1 MTKAEKMKK
10 RNWLEQREKKAFV
23 ALEDGAVFH
32 GYSVGARKDAVGE
45 VVFNTGLTGY
55 QEILSDPS
63 YAGQLVAMTCPEI
76 GNTGIN
82 AADME
87 SSRFFVNGFILH
99 AINEPSSWRAEISL
113 SEALIKADIPAVAG
127 IATRALT
134 TKLRTQG
141 TMKGYLSVTGTI
153 DEQTAVKKARAW
165 RGLDGQDYVQH
176 VTCDKTYRWDE
187 TGQLSRSWGIA
198 DTLPAVDLNIVAY
211 DFGVKWN
218 IMRSMRRCGM
228 DVTVVPARTPAKEV
242 LAMKPH
248 GVFLSNGPADPAAV
262 TYAIDAARELLGQIP
277 LMGICLG
284 HQILGL
290 AVGGKT
296 YRLKFG
302 HHGCNHPVKNLS
314 TGRVEIT
321 SQNHNFAV
329 QAAALDQSQIAI
341 THINLNDHTIEGI
354 KHKRMPMFSVQYHP
368 EASPGPH
375 DSFYLFSRFRQLIE
389 VFRGIPRT

>member
-1 MTKAEKMKK
+1 MLPK
-10 RNWLEQREKKAFV
+10 RNWLEQREKKAFL
-23 ALEDGAVFH
+23 ALEDGVVLH
-32 GYSVGARKDAVGE
+32 GYSVGAGKDNVGE
-45 VVFNTGLTGY
+45 VVFNTGMTGY

-63 YAGQLVAMTCPEI
+63 YAGQFVTMTCPEI
-76 GNTGIN
+76 GNTGVN
-82 AADME
+82 ASDME
-87 SSRFFVNGFILH
+87 SLKFYANGFIAH
-99 AINEPSSWRAEISL
+99 NMNQASNWRAEMPL
-113 SEALIKADIPAVAG
+113 DEALKKAGIPAIAG
-127 IATRALT
+127 IDTRALT

-141 TMKGYLSVTGTI
+141 TMKGYLSVTGAV
-153 DEQTAVKKARAW
+153 DEQTAVTKAREW
-165 RGLDGQDYVQH
+165 CGLDGQDYVQH

-187 TGQLSRSWGIA
+187 TGELSRSWGIA
-198 DTLPAVDLNIVAY
+198 DTLPAADLNIVVY

-218 IMRSMRRCGM
+218 ILRSMRRCGM
-228 DVTVVPARTPAKEV
+228 DVTVVPAKTPAKEV
-242 LAMKPH
+242 LAMKPQ
-248 GVFLSNGPADPAAV
+248 GVLLSNGPADPAAV
-262 TYAIDAARELLGQIP
+262 TYAIDAARELLGKIP

-329 QAAALDQSQIAI
+329 QADSLDQSLIAI
-341 THINLNDHTIEGI
+341 THMNLNDNTIEGI
-354 KHKRMPMFSVQYHP
+354 EHKQVKIFSVQYHP

-375 DSFYLFSRFRQLIE
+375 DPFYLFSRFRQLIE
-389 VFRGIPRT
+389 GN